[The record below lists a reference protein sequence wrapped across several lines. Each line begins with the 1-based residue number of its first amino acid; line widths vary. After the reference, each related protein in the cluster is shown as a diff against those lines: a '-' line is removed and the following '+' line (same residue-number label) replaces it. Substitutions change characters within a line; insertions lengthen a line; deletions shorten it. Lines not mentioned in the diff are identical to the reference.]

1 MVKVVKYRLKRI
13 PPRLH
18 KDEVYCDVCEGA
30 GYTKDVK
37 EDSTIIEDCPHC
49 LGEGKF
55 EDWVKGMIGKDDG
68 KPRRITK
75 CYRKVQPE

>member
-18 KDEVYCDVCEGA
+18 KDEVYCDICEG
-30 GYTKDVK
+30 GGILRDVK
-37 EDSTIIEDCPHC
+37 EDSVTVGTCPHC

-55 EDWVKGMIGKDDG
+55 QDWVKGMIGKEDG

-75 CYRKVQPE
+75 RYKKIS